1 MKKGS
6 KSIKILAPTLKKI
19 KEVDPDT
26 LEEIEKQFQ
35 HMKETAKRLVE
46 EKTEEL
52 EKDLRGFVNQRVNR
66 FSQIQVVVAQLH
78 PFEKTA
84 TKKIKRYLYK

>member
-1 MKKGS
+1 
-6 KSIKILAPTLKKI
+6 
-19 KEVDPDT
+19 
-26 LEEIEKQFQ
+26 
-35 HMKETAKRLVE
+35 MKETAKRLVE